1 MNAKRLRQVV
11 ILIICMI
18 TAFCGIVSAQAA
30 ESYTVTELDD
40 MVITLPDGMS
50 AITRKS
56 SSSDKYFSVFG
67 LDYSTTLRTFEN
79 SDIYLQGMD
88 NMASITVTVTMT
100 KTDESKSIGNYVQLN
115 QDELTKIRNN
125 FLNLGEYNSCTPD
138 NGEKLVWLIFDVA
151 VSGGGNT
158 IKTYQANTV
167 YDGMSINITM
177 QRNEGNVTDSDYRTF
192 SQMVSSVDFLK
203 GGFTTDIMPY
213 IIIGGTIVLIILL
226 LIIIIFAG
234 RAVKHSKRRKN
245 NAILEELASK
255 YNLSGKND
263 EDVYDIDK
271 FDDSNSNQ
279 SYDTGSVLKHGFV
292 TEDSIDNQESKR
304 SGYSSDDEIDDI
316 INSAKEYKNALN
328 LYSEDNEGYKTDSM
342 NDGNKSEEDRQ
353 DTSAEKSEKHEAIS
367 LHPEDLSEYTEASE
381 SESKETEDNTYDKP
395 TDDFYTEAIFGS
407 DIPEEDDFENDEEL
421 VRQQA
426 KRSKFDSGYDFFE
439 EAPKKIMGVI
449 KSRDIKDAEDYDVI
463 EEVEEKVTKVE
474 TEGERKPN
482 QLIVFFAGAGRSI
495 KSFGIH
501 LGYFCKNIS
510 IMIKRKR
517 AAAKRKK
524 ADEERRERA
533 RKRAEREKQR
543 ASVQREDSGLVRVHS
558 RSERRPQQTRKPQN
572 PRPKN
577 SNQQHRRR

>member
-1 MNAKRLRQVV
+1 
-11 ILIICMI
+11 MI

-245 NAILEELASK
+245 
-255 YNLSGKND
+255 
-263 EDVYDIDK
+263 K
-271 FDDSNSNQ
+271 FDVSNSNQ

-421 VRQQA
+421 VLRA
-426 KRSKFDSGYDFFE
+426 VILRTL
-439 EAPKKIMGVI
+439 KIMM
-449 KSRDIKDAEDYDVI
+449 S
-463 EEVEEKVTKVE
+463 
-474 TEGERKPN
+474 
-482 QLIVFFAGAGRSI
+482 L
-495 KSFGIH
+495 
-501 LGYFCKNIS
+501 
-510 IMIKRKR
+510 KRLKR
-517 AAAKRKK
+517 R
-524 ADEERRERA
+524 
-533 RKRAEREKQR
+533 
-543 ASVQREDSGLVRVHS
+543 
-558 RSERRPQQTRKPQN
+558 
-572 PRPKN
+572 
-577 SNQQHRRR
+577 